1 MFARR
6 SSEFASS
13 VAAIQ
18 KHLGAVEDELENVGR
33 IAGQRGYAAASDA
46 GERVG
51 DALTS
56 ILSDIVDRFRTGG
69 RQAAQL
75 GSSYG
80 NDAVQRVSSEVR
92 DRPLFTLGVAIF
104 TGLLIGAAVLGA
116 ARQPAVRRGKGYQG

>member
-1 MFARR
+1 MFAHR

-18 KHLGAVEDELENVGR
+18 KHLGAVEDELEKVGR

-56 ILSDIVDRFRTGG
+56 ILSDMINRFRTGG

-75 GSSYG
+75 GSSYS
-80 NDAVQRVSSEVR
+80 NDAVQRISSEVR
-92 DRPLFTLGVAIF
+92 DQPLVTLGVAIV
-104 TGLLIGAAVLGA
+104 TGLLIGAAVLEA
-116 ARQPAVRRGKGYQG
+116 ARQPEIRRRKGYQG